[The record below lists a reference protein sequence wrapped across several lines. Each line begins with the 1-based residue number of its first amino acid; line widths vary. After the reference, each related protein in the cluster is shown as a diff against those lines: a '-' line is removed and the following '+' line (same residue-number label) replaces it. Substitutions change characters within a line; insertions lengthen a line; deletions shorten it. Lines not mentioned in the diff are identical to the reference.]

1 MRNDQIFV
9 LLLVVLLPLSG
20 CMDNAV
26 GEVEGTEDV
35 ESTSTVVNNTT
46 VVNNYY
52 NQTTN
57 QPPQFYVAGVGYLSD
72 IDYRYDDGGRISTY
86 DSSSGDEL
94 SRMYHTT
101 FRFWFSV
108 TDVDSNITSV
118 GLDLDLDQ
126 IIDHQFTTN
135 ESWSNFTYHES
146 PGIAQSNGSLA
157 NWQMHYEGGSNPI
170 YCYARFNLMA
180 FDDDGGV
187 QVIPYA
193 LRMDDAVPHDA
204 ASCQDDYT
212 GVEER

>member
-9 LLLVVLLPLSG
+9 LLLVVLMPMSG
-20 CMDNAV
+20 CMDAAV
-26 GEVEGTEDV
+26 GDVEGTEDA
-35 ESTSTVVNNTT
+35 ESTTQVVNNTT

-57 QPPQFYVAGVGYLSD
+57 QPPQFYVAGVGYNNQ
-72 IDYRYDDGGRISTY
+72 IDFRDTMESGRISTY
-86 DSSSGDEL
+86 DPATGEEL

-101 FRFWFSV
+101 FQFWFSI
-108 TDVDSNITSV
+108 TDIDSNITSV

-157 NWQMHYEGGSNPI
+157 NYGHGEWADYAQ
-170 YCYARFNLMA
+170 YCFARFNLMA
-180 FDDDGGV
+180 FDDEGGIQVMPYTLRIDDG
-187 QVIPYA
+187 
-193 LRMDDAVPHDA
+193 VPRDA

-212 GVEER
+212 GVEE

>member
-57 QPPQFYVAGVGYLSD
+57 QPPQFYVAGVGYNSD
-72 IDYRYDDGGRISTY
+72 RDYEFDGRISTY
-86 DSSSGDEL
+86 DPTSGDEL

-108 TDVDSNITSV
+108 IDVDGNITSV

-157 NWQMHYEGGSNPI
+157 NWQMHDESGNNPI

-187 QVIPYA
+187 QIIPYT
-193 LRMDDAVPHDA
+193 LSMDYTVGDAE
-204 ASCQDDYT
+204 SCQDDYT